1 MRQKAFRLG
10 IKYSSLIERMKNAGD
25 GPATLGSLTSRSNN
39 NAAAGAMNSNKV
51 LEKRMSSLR
60 KAHYDSP
67 RVLGT
72 SQTSPSVKIGSP
84 TASASGE
91 RFTFKNALEHTAKT
105 PKIKEEGLK
114 SSSSRVRLGLGDS

>member
-1 MRQKAFRLG
+1 LDKHEQLIEEDQMRQKAFRLG

-25 GPATLGSLTSRSNN
+25 GPATLGSLTSISNN
-39 NAAAGAMNSNKV
+39 NAAAGAMISNKV

-67 RVLGT
+67 RVLCT

-84 TASASGE
+84 TAPASGE
-91 RFTFKNALEHTAKT
+91 HFTFKIAQEHAAKT
-105 PKIKEEGLK
+105 P
-114 SSSSRVRLGLGDS
+114 